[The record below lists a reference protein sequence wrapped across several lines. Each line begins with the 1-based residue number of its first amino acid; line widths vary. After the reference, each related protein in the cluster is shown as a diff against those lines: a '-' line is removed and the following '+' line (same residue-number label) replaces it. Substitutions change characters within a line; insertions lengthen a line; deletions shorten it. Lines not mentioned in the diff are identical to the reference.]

1 MVSYYWPSKGS
12 HDAKTN
18 QQCNNQQV
26 LQIHSWQPAASMKWK
41 SRKNDHCDDLAAGT
55 REWPR
60 SACQESPWTN
70 LTQTRAGLPLGE
82 HGQCPHKT
90 IVWHFQM
97 FSLHSYYSLTLWR
110 MYTWAPFQN
119 IKKTKNTLS
128 EKLSYVS
135 HWNWNFAKALRFKA
149 AQPSPSKLTYS

>member
-1 MVSYYWPSKGS
+1 M
-12 HDAKTN
+12 
-18 QQCNNQQV
+18 QQSTSLQSTDS

-41 SRKNDHCDDLAAGT
+41 SRKNYHCDDLAAGT

-135 HWNWNFAKALRFKA
+135 HWNWNFATALCFKA